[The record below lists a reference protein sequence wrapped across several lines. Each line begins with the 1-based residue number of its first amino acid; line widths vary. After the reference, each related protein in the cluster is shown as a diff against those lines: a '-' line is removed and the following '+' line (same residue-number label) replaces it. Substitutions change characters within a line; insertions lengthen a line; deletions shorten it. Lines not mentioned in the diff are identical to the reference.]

1 MSLQAKLDA
10 FKADFEAGKPPY
22 NVPPSVIETMHRATA
37 ELIESGAAQR
47 AKKAGDVAPSF
58 SLKDPEGN
66 VVNSADLLEAR
77 PAGSELLPRRLV
89 PVLQYGAAV
98 ARSRQGGVRQVQ
110 RLAGRDLAADRP
122 EQPQVGAPEQAHLPD
137 PVGRQGQGRGGR
149 IFLQLWH
156 VGRQSHVDLQPNGEA
171 PLAPSA
177 ITAEGYAYTKRGE
190 APFSMPRALELHE
203 IPGIIEEFRSGA
215 ERALRAGFDGV
226 EIHGANGYLPD
237 QFLQDGT
244 NKRTDEYG
252 GPIEHRARFLTQAAI
267 SAWGADRVGVRISPS
282 GTCGSMSDNDPQ
294 ATFGYV
300 TTELDRLGIAYLHVV
315 EPRIKGTEEIAHGQA
330 PVAVQHLR
338 PKFSRTVIAA
348 GGFTRESAEAIVAS
362 GDADLVAFGRHFIA
376 NPDLPERLRRGLP
389 LNRYD
394 RSTFYGGDARGY
406 IDYPAAEVASAA

>member
-1 MSLQAKLDA
+1 MSKLFTPA
-10 FKADFEAGKPPY
+10 QVGPY
-22 NVPPSVIETMHRATA
+22 RLSHRVVMAPLTRMRSDPGDIPSDLMVKYYT
-37 ELIESGAAQR
+37 QR
-47 AKKAGDVAPSF
+47 ASDGGLIVSEATPVSIH
-58 SLKDPEGN
+58 GN
-66 VVNSADLLEAR
+66 GYA
-77 PAGSELLPRRLV
+77 
-89 PVLQYGAAV
+89 
-98 ARSRQGGVRQVQ
+98 
-110 RLAGRDLAADRP
+110 
-122 EQPQVGAPEQAHLPD
+122 GAPGIYSDTQIAGWRRVTDAVHAK
-137 PVGRQGQGRGGR
+137 GGR
-149 IFLQLWH
+149 IFQQLWH

-171 PLAPSA
+171 PVAPSA
-177 ITAEGYAYTKRGE
+177 IAAEGYAYTKRGE
-190 APFSMPRALELHE
+190 ARFSIPRALELHE

-252 GPIEHRARFLTQAAI
+252 GPIKNRARFLLEVTQAAI

-282 GTCGSMSDNDPQ
+282 GTYGSMSDSDPR

-300 TTELDRLGIAYLHVV
+300 ATELDRLGIAYLHIV

-338 PKFSRTVIAA
+338 PKFSRTLIAA
-348 GGFTRESAEAIVAS
+348 GGFAPHSAETIVTA
-362 GDADLVAFGRHFIA
+362 GDADLVAFGRHFIS

-406 IDYPAAEVASAA
+406 TDYPAAEVASAA